1 MVTDEK
7 CKNFIYIFFL
17 YLFWTINLAKLT
29 CQFYMNFLLELLHT
43 HFICKYWRSCFFPI
57 PIYLLSLFIGLAK
70 TFIIVLTRIVESRFL
85 CLFSHLK
92 KEGFQHFIII
102 VMCAVGFLKMSF
114 IRLWFFLQYQWM
126 LNILSSLS
134 ASVKISKLFPP

>member
-7 CKNFIYIFFL
+7 CKNYIYIFFQ
-17 YLFWTINLAKLT
+17 YLFWTRNLAKLT
-29 CQFYMNFLLELLHT
+29 CQFYMNFLLGLLHT
-43 HFICKYWRSCFFPI
+43 HFICKYWRSCFFPT

-92 KEGFQHFIII
+92 RKAFNTLLLSWCVLLDFWRCPLSGYGFFFNINGCWIFW
-102 VMCAVGFLKMSF
+102 AVFLHQ
-114 IRLWFFLQYQWM
+114 L
-126 LNILSSLS
+126 
-134 ASVKISKLFPP
+134 SKLFPP